1 MGPLKERLRDE
12 CGAASVYFVVVTV
25 GLLALAGM
33 IYDGSSKIRATHQTN
48 LASLEAARAASQEL
62 TGEAIAG
69 QSSTVDPARG
79 AAAAR
84 AYLRRS
90 GHDGT
95 VTVTGNT
102 VTVTTTES
110 WSPTFTPFV
119 KGGTVTGT
127 ASASPEQ
134 VGPS

>member
-1 MGPLKERLRDE
+1 MGLNRLRNDA
-12 CGAASVYFVVVTV
+12 GSASVYFVVVAV

-33 IYDGSSKIRATHQTN
+33 IYDGSSKVRATHQTN
-48 LASLEAARAASQEL
+48 LAALEAARAASQEL
-62 TGEAIAG
+62 TGDAIAG
-69 QSSTVDPARG
+69 RTSTVDPSRG

-84 AYLRRS
+84 AYLRRT
-90 GHDGT
+90 GHEGT
-95 VTVTGNT
+95 VTVSGTT
-102 VTVTTTES
+102 VTVTTTGS
-110 WSPTFTPFV
+110 WSPTFTPFI

>member
-1 MGPLKERLRDE
+1 MRPLTRLRDE
-12 CGAASVYFVVVTV
+12 RGAASVYFVVVTV

-33 IYDGSSKIRATHQTN
+33 IYDGSSKIRATHQTE
-48 LASLEAARAASQEL
+48 LAALEAARAASQEL
-62 TGEAIAG
+62 TGDVIAG
-69 QSSTVDPARG
+69 QTSTVDPSRG

-84 AYLRRS
+84 AYLRRT
-90 GHDGT
+90 GHEGT
-95 VTVTGNT
+95 VTVSGNT
-102 VTVTTTES
+102 VTVTTTGS